1 MHMTWSSL
9 RHQIANKTIMVC
21 FLLFAG
27 GYGSAQ
33 GAPLQLDTSLNT
45 TDFCGKI
52 GIVSCPKPADVKS
65 MHGNNCRTTRNV
77 MKEIMEEIVKCKYLL
92 DSKNETGAFK
102 GNANISF
109 QITSDGYLANYTVV
123 KTDIKRKSILKDIEN
138 QIRSTQFGKAAGRD
152 CVSEITCNFKLK
164 VLTMNKNC
172 P

>member
-1 MHMTWSSL
+1 M
-9 RHQIANKTIMVC
+9 NKTILVL
-21 FLLFAG
+21 LLFFAG
-27 GYGSAQ
+27 VYSAVP
-33 GAPLQLDTSLNT
+33 GTPVQLDTSLST

-52 GIVSCPKPADVKS
+52 GIVSCPKPAEVKS
-65 MHGNNCRTTRNV
+65 MKGNNCRTVRNV

-92 DSKNETGAFK
+92 DTKKEASAFK

-109 QITSDGYLANYTVV
+109 QVTSDGYLANYKVV

-138 QIRSTQFGKAAGRD
+138 QIRSTQFGKAEARD

-172 P
+172 PK

>member
-1 MHMTWSSL
+1 M
-9 RHQIANKTIMVC
+9 NKTILVLL
-21 FLLFAG
+21 FLFAG
-27 GYGSAQ
+27 GYGAVP
-33 GAPLQLDTSLNT
+33 GTPVQLDTTLNT

-65 MHGNNCRTTRNV
+65 MMGNKCRTTRNV

-92 DSKNETGAFK
+92 DSKKEISAFK

-109 QITSDGYLANYTVV
+109 QITSDGYLANYKVV

-138 QIRSTQFGKAAGRD
+138 QIRSTQFGKAEGRD

-164 VLTMNKNC
+164 VLTMKKNC
-172 P
+172 PQ